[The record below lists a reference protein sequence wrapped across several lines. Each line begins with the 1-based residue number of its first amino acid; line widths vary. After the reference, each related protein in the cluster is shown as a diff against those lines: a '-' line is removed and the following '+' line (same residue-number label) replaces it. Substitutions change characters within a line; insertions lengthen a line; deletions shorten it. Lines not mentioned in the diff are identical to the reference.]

1 MTTADNPST
10 RPPNPDLERV
20 ITASGASHSSLALR
34 LNQLARGNGV
44 HTSYTHTSWANWT
57 RRGTMP
63 AEPIRPLIAQVL
75 AERLG
80 RPVSLSEIGM
90 NTTDVTESAVGLDF
104 PRDLPGAIHAAS
116 RFWSQV
122 DRRNFHASGGIATAH
137 YHTSIRRWLTTP
149 ADPDASFTGDAAFPK
164 VGKADITELLTA
176 AEEARWWDSRYG
188 GGNWRTSAITV
199 CLKERAAPLL
209 HGQYRDDIGK
219 QLFTATAQ
227 LSRLAGW
234 AAFDNG
240 QHALAQRHY
249 IQALRQARAGSNI
262 PLGGYILTC
271 MALQA
276 TLRGFHDDAIDMV
289 DGAFQRA
296 RHHATPRVLA
306 FYKII
311 EARIWARDSNPRAA
325 GTALAAAERL
335 LSSAANHS
343 GDDPTWINFFDH
355 ARLAADATEIHR
367 DLAMPTQALRW
378 NRDATMPPDVYA
390 RSHALRLAVLGSV
403 HLQGYSPDL
412 HHAVQ
417 HGHRT
422 VDVLTHVTSARA
434 LDYLN
439 DLLARLNRWRTE
451 PVVRELAHRAR
462 TELLIA

>member
-1 MTTADNPST
+1 MTSADKSSARRT
-10 RPPNPDLERV
+10 NPDLARV
-20 ITASGASHSSLALR
+20 ITASGASHGSLAQR
-34 LNQLARGNGV
+34 LNQLAAGNGLR
-44 HTSYTHTSWANWT
+44 TSYTHTSWANWT

-63 AEPIRPLIAQVL
+63 AGPIRPLIAQVL

-90 NTTDVTESAVGLDF
+90 DTADITESVVGLDF

-122 DRRNFHASGGIATAH
+122 DRRHFLASGGIALAH
-137 YHTSIRRWLTTP
+137 YHTPIRRWLTTP
-149 ADPDASFTGDAAFPK
+149 ADPDTTFTGDAAFPK
-164 VGKADITELLTA
+164 VGQADITELLAA

-188 GGNWRTSAITV
+188 GGNWRTSAITI

-209 HGQYRDDIGK
+209 HGHYRDNIGK

-249 IQALRQARAGSNI
+249 IQALRQARAGADI
-262 PLGGYILTC
+262 PLGGYILVC

-276 TLRGFHDDAIDMV
+276 TPRGFHDDAIDMV

-296 RHHATPRVLA
+296 RHCATPRVLA
-306 FYKII
+306 FYKLI
-311 EARIWARDSNPRAA
+311 EARIWARDSNRRAA
-325 GTALAAAERL
+325 STALAASERL
-335 LSSAANHS
+335 LSSAAHRS
-343 GDDPTWINFFDH
+343 GDDPAWIDFFDH

-367 DLAMPTQALRW
+367 DLGMPARALRW
-378 NRDATMPPDVYA
+378 NHEATMATNVYA
-390 RSHALRLAVLGSV
+390 RAHALRLAVLGSV

-412 HHAVQ
+412 HRAVQ

-422 VDVLTHVTSARA
+422 VEVLTHVTSARA

>member
-1 MTTADNPST
+1 MTAADKSTA
-10 RPPNPDLERV
+10 RPPNSDLERV
-20 ITASGASHSSLALR
+20 ITTSGASHSSLARR
-34 LNQLARGNGV
+34 LNQLASGNGL

-80 RPVSLSEIGM
+80 RPVSLSEIGID
-90 NTTDVTESAVGLDF
+90 TTDVTESVVGLDF

-122 DRRNFHASGGIATAH
+122 DRRDFFASGGIALAH
-137 YHTSIRRWLTTP
+137 YHTPIRRWLTTP
-149 ADPDASFTGDAAFPK
+149 ADPDAAFTGDAAFPK
-164 VGKADITELLTA
+164 VGRSDVTELLAA

-209 HGQYRDDIGK
+209 HGRYRDDIGK

-249 IQALRQARAGSNI
+249 IQALRQARAGGDI
-262 PLGGYILTC
+262 PLGGYILVC

-296 RHHATPRVLA
+296 RHRATPKVLA
-306 FYKII
+306 FYKLI

-325 GTALAAAERL
+325 STALADSERL
-335 LSSAANHS
+335 LSSGANRS
-343 GDDPTWINFFDH
+343 GDNPTWIDFLDH

-378 NRDATMPPDVYA
+378 NREATMATNVYA

-412 HHAVQ
+412 HRAVA

-422 VDVLTHVTSARA
+422 VDVLAHVTSARA
-434 LDYLN
+434 LDYL
-439 DLLARLNRWRTE
+439 
-451 PVVRELAHRAR
+451 
-462 TELLIA
+462 